1 MTSPKNLI
9 GRRIRE
15 ARESKGL
22 LPSELS
28 QLCAREN
35 QDLTAEEVLGIE
47 NQTREV
53 SDFELLALSKV
64 LEVSGTKLLFGDE
77 PFPEEEY

>member
-9 GRRIRE
+9 GPRIRK

-35 QDLTAEEVLGIE
+35 QNLTAEEVLGIE

-77 PFPEEEY
+77 SFPREE